1 MNIVLTGGTSGLGYR
16 TAQVLGKEIKN
27 KLILIGSNKQKGEI
41 SVENLIKDT
50 SNNNISFI
58 RCELSS
64 ISEIMS
70 LADKLKKIKIDIL
83 INNAGALFFSRNE
96 SKDKIEK
103 TFALNHLSYFIL
115 TNLLL
120 KYKVI
125 KNGGRIVNVASGAH
139 RGVKI
144 DFNNLEM
151 KTNYNGWIA
160 YKKSKLCNILF
171 TKKLS
176 ELTKKNKITVNCLHP
191 GFVKTKFGKN
201 NSGLISLAIKFLMY
215 FFAISVEEGA
225 KTIVYLATD
234 NSIKNMTGKYFYQS
248 KIDEPSIFAQNQ
260 KDADLLWQKS
270 LSIVKNNG
278 LTLREDSLTS

>member
-27 KLILIGSNKQKGEI
+27 KIILIGSNQQKGEL
-41 SVENLIKDT
+41 SVENLIKVT
-50 SNNNISFI
+50 SNENISFMQYD
-58 RCELSS
+58 LSS
-64 ISEIMS
+64 ISEIKL
-70 LADKLKKIKIDIL
+70 LAEKLKNTKIDIL

-96 SKDKIEK
+96 SVDEIEK

-120 KYKVI
+120 KYKII
-125 KNGGRIVNVASGAH
+125 KSGGRVVNVASGAH
-139 RGVKI
+139 RGVKL

-151 KTNYNGWIA
+151 TTNYNGWIS

-171 TKKLS
+171 TKKMS

-191 GFVKTKFGKN
+191 GFVKTQFGKN
-201 NSGLISLAIKFLMY
+201 NNGLATLAIKLLMN

-225 KTIVYLATD
+225 ETIVFLATD
-234 NSIKNMTGKYFYQS
+234 NSVKNITGKYFYQS
-248 KIDEPSIFAQNQ
+248 KIKEPSIFAQNQ
-260 KDADLLWQKS
+260 KDADLLWEKS
-270 LSIVKNNG
+270 LSIVKNKG
-278 LTLREDSLTS
+278 LTLT

>member
-27 KLILIGSNKQKGEI
+27 KIILIGSNKQKGET
-41 SVENLIKDT
+41 SVEYLIKET
-50 SNNNISFI
+50 SNNDISFI
-58 RCELSS
+58 QCDLSS
-64 ISEIMS
+64 ISEIKS
-70 LADKLKKIKIDIL
+70 LADKLKKFKIDIL
-83 INNAGALFFSRNE
+83 INNAGALFFSRKE
-96 SKDKIEK
+96 SVDKIEK
-103 TFALNHLSYFIL
+103 TFSLNHLSYFIL

-151 KTNYNGWIA
+151 TINYNGWVS

-176 ELTKKNKITVNCLHP
+176 ELTKKNKMTVNCLHP
-191 GFVKTKFGKN
+191 GFVKTQFGKN
-201 NSGLISLAIKFLMY
+201 NSGLASLAIKFLMN

-225 KTIVYLATD
+225 ETIVFLATD
-234 NSIKNMTGKYFYQS
+234 NNIKNITGKYFYQS
-248 KIDEPSIFAQNQ
+248 KIKEPSIFAQSQ
-260 KDADLLWQKS
+260 KDADLLWDIS
-270 LSIVKNNG
+270 LRIVKNKG
-278 LTLREDSLTS
+278 LTLT

>member
-1 MNIVLTGGTSGLGYR
+1 MNILITGGTSGLGYR

-27 KLILIGSNKQKGEI
+27 KIILIGSNQQKGEL
-41 SVENLIKDT
+41 SVENLIKIT
-50 SNNNISFI
+50 SNENISFMQYD
-58 RCELSS
+58 LSS
-64 ISEIMS
+64 ISEIKL
-70 LADKLKKIKIDIL
+70 LAEKLKNTKIDIL
-83 INNAGALFFSRNE
+83 INNAGALFFSRKE
-96 SKDKIEK
+96 SVDKIEK

-125 KNGGRIVNVASGAH
+125 KNGGRVVNVASGAH

-151 KTNYNGWIA
+151 KTNYNGWIS

-171 TKKLS
+171 TKSLS

-191 GFVKTKFGKN
+191 GFVKTQFGKN
-201 NSGLISLAIKFLMY
+201 NNGLATLAIKLLMN

-225 KTIVYLATD
+225 ETIVFLATD
-234 NSIKNMTGKYFYQS
+234 NSVKNITGKYFYQS
-248 KIDEPSIFAQNQ
+248 KIKEPSIFAQNQ
-260 KDADLLWQKS
+260 KDADLLWEKS
-270 LSIVKNNG
+270 LSIVKNKG
-278 LTLREDSLTS
+278 LTLT

>member
-1 MNIVLTGGTSGLGYR
+1 MNILLTGGTSGLGYR

-27 KLILIGSNKQKGEI
+27 KIILIGSNQQKGEL
-41 SVENLIKDT
+41 SVENLIKVT
-50 SNNNISFI
+50 SNENISFMQYD
-58 RCELSS
+58 LSS
-64 ISEIMS
+64 ISEIKL
-70 LADKLKKIKIDIL
+70 LAEKLKNTKIDIL
-83 INNAGALFFSRNE
+83 INNAGALFFSRKE
-96 SKDKIEK
+96 SVDKIEK

-125 KNGGRIVNVASGAH
+125 KNGGRVVNVASGAH

-151 KTNYNGWIA
+151 KTNYNGWIS

-171 TKKLS
+171 TKSLS

-191 GFVKTKFGKN
+191 GFVKTQFGKN
-201 NSGLISLAIKFLMY
+201 NNGLASLAIKFLMN

-225 KTIVYLATD
+225 ETIVFLATD
-234 NSIKNMTGKYFYQS
+234 NSVKNITGKYFYQS
-248 KIDEPSIFAQNQ
+248 KIKEPSIFAQNQ
-260 KDADLLWQKS
+260 KDADLLWEKS
-270 LSIVKNNG
+270 LSIVKNKG
-278 LTLREDSLTS
+278 LTLT